1 MVVAEEAGAGGEGWL
16 SSTNAHVGRQVWE
29 FDAAAA
35 DDDDAAAA
43 AEEVEAARRE
53 YIRRRRAT
61 TGGGGMAA
69 APPPRRLGALASA
82 GLLHGIDAQ
91 LRRFTRSNPSKLEI
105 PGIKLGEDEDVT
117 EEAVLTSLKRAIRR
131 YSTLQAHDGH
141 WPGDYAGPMFLLPGL
156 FYPGYSTACDWCT
169 KYCAINRTSKGDS
182 PNEDGGWGLHI
193 EGTSTMFCTVLTY
206 VTLRLLGDESDGGD
220 GAMVLGV
227 FDWSGNNP
235 LLPELWMLPYFLP
248 FHPGLPSPYSVSS
261 SYNNRENYRRY
272 WLECMLV
279 QKFVGPITPIV
290 LTLRKEL
297 YNIPYDDI
305 NWDKARN
312 QCAKEDLYY
321 RHPLG
326 QDILWATLY
335 KFVEPVLSHWPGSK
349 LREKALKNAMQHIHY
364 EDENTRYICSGAV
377 QKVLNMLSC
386 WIENPNSEAFRFHIP
401 RVHDYLWVAEDG
413 MKMQGYNG
421 SQLWDTAFTVQ
432 AILATN
438 LIEDFG
444 PTIKLAHDYIKNSQ
458 LLHDCPGDLSYRY
471 RHISKGAWTFSTAD
485 QGWAV
490 SDSTAEGLKNNNG
503 GFATYELTRS
513 YAWLEIL
520 NPSETFGDIM
530 IDYPYVEC
538 TSGVVQGLTAFRKHY
553 PGHRREEIDNCIQKA
568 DSFIQSIQRSDG
580 SWYGSWA
587 VCFTS
592 GTWFGVKGLI
602 AAGRTYENCPAIRK
616 ACNFLLS
623 KELPCGG
630 WGESHLSC
638 KDKGERDP
646 APLHR
651 AARILIN
658 LQLEDGEFPQQ
669 EIIGAFSKNCA
680 ISYSQ
685 YRNIF
690 PIWALG
696 EYRCRVLLGRQDASV
711 RGSRGGQGGGRHC
724 RAPIPAMASEG
735 SPFPAVGRRRSP
747 PRATASAR
755 RNEADV
761 AAGGSGGDLGGRR
774 GKSNR
779 DQGLICIMHVRQQCP
794 TCLIVNQWFKA

>member
-1 MVVAEEAGAGGEGWL
+1 M
-16 SSTNAHVGRQVWE
+16 T
-29 FDAAAA
+29 
-35 DDDDAAAA
+35 
-43 AEEVEAARRE
+43 
-53 YIRRRRAT
+53 
-61 TGGGGMAA
+61 
-69 APPPRRLGALASA
+69 PPPRRRRSRRRAASSPA
-82 GLLHGIDAQ
+82 GDTRSSTAPTFSCACRLSQ
-91 LRRFTRSNPSKLEI
+91 LTYLFIPTNPILKFTRSNPSKLEI

-141 WPGDYAGPMFLLPGL
+141 WPGDYAG
-156 FYPGYSTACDWCT
+156 YSTACDWCT

-193 EGTSTMFCTVLTY
+193 EGTSAMFCTVLTY

-248 FHPGLPSPYSVSS
+248 FHPGRIWSHCRMVYLPM
-261 SYNNRENYRRY
+261 SYIYGK
-272 WLECMLV
+272 
-279 QKFVGPITPIV
+279 KFVGPITPIV

-490 SDSTAEGLKNNNG
+490 SDSTAEGLKASLLLSKISLEIVGEPLKVNRLYDAVNCLLSWMNNNG

-623 KELPCGG
+623 KELPCGERPHAVNTSWAMLALIDAG
-630 WGESHLSC
+630 Q
-638 KDKGERDP
+638 GERDP

-711 RGSRGGQGGGRHC
+711 TGN
-724 RAPIPAMASEG
+724 
-735 SPFPAVGRRRSP
+735 
-747 PRATASAR
+747 TAS
-755 RNEADV
+755 
-761 AAGGSGGDLGGRR
+761 
-774 GKSNR
+774 
-779 DQGLICIMHVRQQCP
+779 
-794 TCLIVNQWFKA
+794 

>member
-1 MVVAEEAGAGGEGWL
+1 MWRLRVAEEAGAGGEGWL

-53 YIRRRRAT
+53 FTRRRHQIKHSADLL
-61 TGGGGMAA
+61 M
-69 APPPRRLGALASA
+69 RLQHNESGCRHIQIRWLKICVIFHPKPKKSTLVWI
-82 GLLHGIDAQ
+82 GLSQ
-91 LRRFTRSNPSKLEI
+91 LTYLFIPTNPILKFTRSNPSKLEI

-182 PNEDGGWGLHI
+182 P
-193 EGTSTMFCTVLTY
+193 
-206 VTLRLLGDESDGGD
+206 
-220 GAMVLGV
+220 VLGV

-248 FHPGLPSPYSVSS
+248 FHPGRIWSHCRMVYLPM
-261 SYNNRENYRRY
+261 SYIYGK
-272 WLECMLV
+272 
-279 QKFVGPITPIV
+279 KFVGPITPIV

-490 SDSTAEGLKNNNG
+490 SDSTAEGLKASLLLSKISLEIVGEPLKVNRLYDAVNCLLSWMNNNG

-711 RGSRGGQGGGRHC
+711 TGN
-724 RAPIPAMASEG
+724 
-735 SPFPAVGRRRSP
+735 
-747 PRATASAR
+747 TAS
-755 RNEADV
+755 
-761 AAGGSGGDLGGRR
+761 
-774 GKSNR
+774 
-779 DQGLICIMHVRQQCP
+779 
-794 TCLIVNQWFKA
+794 

>member
-1 MVVAEEAGAGGEGWL
+1 MWRLRVAEEAGAGGEGWL

-53 YIRRRRAT
+53 FTRRRHQIKHSADLLLRLQTCPDSLAKDMGHISSYIRRRRAT

-156 FYPGYSTACDWCT
+156 
-169 KYCAINRTSKGDS
+169 
-182 PNEDGGWGLHI
+182 NEDGGWGLHI

-248 FHPGLPSPYSVSS
+248 FHPGRIWSHCRMVYLPM
-261 SYNNRENYRRY
+261 SYIYGK
-272 WLECMLV
+272 
-279 QKFVGPITPIV
+279 KFVGPITPIV

-638 KDKGERDP
+638 KDKVYTNLEGERPHGVNTSWAMLALIDAGQGERDP

-690 PIWALG
+690 PTWALG

-711 RGSRGGQGGGRHC
+711 TGN
-724 RAPIPAMASEG
+724 
-735 SPFPAVGRRRSP
+735 
-747 PRATASAR
+747 TAS
-755 RNEADV
+755 
-761 AAGGSGGDLGGRR
+761 
-774 GKSNR
+774 
-779 DQGLICIMHVRQQCP
+779 
-794 TCLIVNQWFKA
+794 